1 MVGKVDIPEISQKH
15 LHGIK
20 DLTVDDINKIL
31 ELSNFF
37 KLNNKEKDKNYPIL
51 KGRTVINL
59 FFEPSTRT
67 LISFEI
73 AAKRLGADVINMNIE
88 GSSLRKGESLHDTAQ
103 TLGAMNP
110 DLVVIRH
117 EIDEASKQIAEIVN
131 CPVIN
136 AGEGINEHPTQALL
150 DAYTIINNGRN
161 LENITV
167 AICGD
172 LEHSRVARSNYYL
185 LNKMKSKV
193 RFVYPEFFKPKDL
206 DKYDVETFTDL
217 EKGITD
223 VDIVMMLRIQNERI
237 SDLNLPSI
245 ESYFEEFGLT
255 YKKLELAKPEAL
267 VLHPG
272 PINRN
277 VEIEDKLANDIDKSV
292 INEQVENG
300 VAVRMACL
308 SIMVK

>member
-1 MVGKVDIPEISQKH
+1 
-15 LHGIK
+15 
-20 DLTVDDINKIL
+20 
-31 ELSNFF
+31 
-37 KLNNKEKDKNYPIL
+37 
-51 KGRTVINL
+51 
-59 FFEPSTRT
+59 
-67 LISFEI
+67 
-73 AAKRLGADVINMNIE
+73 MNIE
-88 GSSLRKGESLHDTAQ
+88 SSSLRKGESLHDTAQ

-117 EIDEASKQIAEIVN
+117 VIDNSSKQIAEIVN

-150 DAYTIINNGRN
+150 DAYTIINNKRS

-185 LNKMKSKV
+185 LKKMKSNV
-193 RFVYPEFFKPKDL
+193 RFVFPEFFKPKDL
-206 DKYDVETFTDL
+206 DKYDVKTFTNL

-223 VDIVMMLRIQNERI
+223 ADIVMMLRIQNERI
-237 SDLNLPSI
+237 SDMNLPSK

-255 YKKLELAKPEAL
+255 YEKLKLAKPEAL

-277 VEIEDKLANDIDKSV
+277 VEIENKLADDIDKSV